1 VNEYT
6 KAGMLRG
13 YVLSQMEEVKTKL
26 EEDQTELMAI
36 LSSRYISSVK
46 SRCEKWDHNLAL
58 INVVID
64 IWRKVQA
71 LW

>member
-1 VNEYT
+1 
-6 KAGMLRG
+6 MLRG